1 MRLMLQKRS
10 ELLRWKRHFS
20 PVIFPKDLG
29 RTKISTAQSLSAPN
43 RCEIT
48 AFLGHALVMLLIF
61 SSLSARANVVVTPWS
76 PLFKG
81 IERALGTNTP
91 TTFFTNNGVAYT
103 NHTLQV
109 ATCLRIDLQ
118 DPDVR
123 LFTSPRATN
132 YVLESSETYSISVSN
147 FIKKYGVQVA
157 SVANFYQTFSGG
169 NWTSDP
175 ALDGLPS
182 RIFGLSICTGQVVSV
197 PDFGPDSNNRYA
209 TMLFTTNN
217 TPSLALSNAPPG
229 TNTTGIYT
237 AVSGYYAVLTNGVI
251 IGNNALI
258 STFPDPTFHQ
268 LQPRTIFGLS
278 ADGRYLF
285 LLVIDG
291 RQPGYSDGAN
301 DNDMGFWALQFGA
314 TDAVAMDGGGS
325 AAMYMENCTGGNPLA
340 LTKSSYVPAS
350 GRERISGSLLG
361 VFALPL
367 ETFIN
372 HESVTPG
379 TTMATISWKTFT
391 PASTQVEYGL
401 TTGLGTLTMFDPAP
415 VTNHLVTL
423 TGLLPG
429 QRYYYRALSL
439 EGSLPHASACSALPF
454 STTNFASGVLVPLN
468 ATWRYTT
475 GNLDGVNWTAPAYN
489 DSGWSNGPACLWA
502 LSTTPTQNHTSYIP
516 NFASG
521 TRMALDTGNSSYP
534 FPTYYFRKSFFYD
547 GDLNGLTLTFSNFLD
562 DGAVFYL
569 NGAEIFRTNMPAG
582 IITNATPSAGLV
594 PCTAPNS
601 FNNNATCPLVFTLT
615 GGALSNLVLGTNY
628 YAVEAHNFRP
638 ASGNPSSD
646 VTFESAVHFTLPPPV
661 VLPPFFSDIVV
672 APGET
677 NAVFTWT
684 TLSNSTAQIFYGLTP
699 LLGSASPL
707 DENLTLNHALVLT
720 GLRAVTTY
728 YFRIVATY
736 GTNQSAFD
744 GTFSTTPFVQ
754 TLLAFTNGWRF
765 TTNNAAGS
773 NWAAANYDDAGWS
786 GPGPA
791 LLYLEENV
799 GVSPRRTPVPSTP
812 GGGPYP
818 TYYFRT
824 HFSFNGSP
832 EGFGLVFTNYIDDG
846 AIFYLN
852 GTEIQRV
859 RMSPGPAGYTQL
871 SSGCPAN
878 SCEATIDVPD
888 VFRLGGSAMTNLL
901 DGDNVLA
908 VEVHQQSTSSS
919 DVVFGSTVSLV
930 RALAGE
936 TPLRIAR
943 ANNVVVVSW
952 AGAGLTLQQTNA
964 VSSGP
969 WPDVPGPVTLS
980 PYSVTNPADTIFFR
994 LRN

>member
-1 MRLMLQKRS
+1 MILC
-10 ELLRWKRHFS
+10 
-20 PVIFPKDLG
+20 
-29 RTKISTAQSLSAPN
+29 A
-43 RCEIT
+43 
-48 AFLGHALVMLLIF
+48 AFFTFM
-61 SSLSARANVVVTPWS
+61 ARANVVVTPWV
-76 PLFKG
+76 PIFKG

-91 TTFFTNNGVAYT
+91 TTLFTNNGAAYT
-103 NHTLQV
+103 NSTLQV

-209 TMLFTTNN
+209 SMLFTTSN

-229 TNTTGIYT
+229 TNTAGIYT

-251 IGNNALI
+251 IGNTALVA
-258 STFPDPTFHQ
+258 TFPDPTFHQ

-278 ADGRYLF
+278 ADRRYLHM
-285 LLVIDG
+285 LVIDG

-301 DNDMGFWALQFGA
+301 DTDMGFWALQFGA
-314 TDAVAMDGGGS
+314 TDGVAMDGGGS

-367 ETFIN
+367 ETFVN
-372 HESVTPG
+372 HETVTPG
-379 TTMATISWKTFT
+379 TTTATITWKTFT

-401 TTGLGTLTMFDPAP
+401 TIALGTLTTFDPAP

-429 QRYYYRALSL
+429 QRYFYRALSL
-439 EGSLPHASACSALPF
+439 DGSIPHASACSALPF

-489 DSGWSNGPACLWA
+489 DGGWSNGPACLWA
-502 LSTTPTQNHTSYIP
+502 DNRTGSTLTPYTNSVP
-516 NFASG
+516 NFATG
-521 TRMALDTGNSSYP
+521 TRMPVNPANLPYP
-534 FPTYYFRKSFFYD
+534 FMTYYFRQTFVYSND
-547 GDLNGLTLTFSNFLD
+547 VEGLTLTFSNFLD
-562 DGAVFYL
+562 DGALFYL
-569 NGAEIFRTNMPAG
+569 NGAEIFRTNLPAG
-582 IITNATPSAGLV
+582 TITNDTSTLAVV
-594 PCTAPNS
+594 PCSHPQIPGS
-601 FNNNATCPLVFTLT
+601 ATCPLVFTLT
-615 GGALSNLVLGTNY
+615 GSALSNLVSGTNY
-628 YAVEAHNFRP
+628 YAVELHNFRP
-638 ASGNPSSD
+638 GNPSAD
-646 VTFESAVHFTLPPPV
+646 VAFQSAVHFTLPPPV
-661 VLPPFFSDIVV
+661 ELPPFFSNIVI

-699 LLGSASPL
+699 LLGSASAL

-720 GLRAVTTY
+720 GLQAITTY
-728 YFRIVATY
+728 YFRIVATT
-736 GTNQSAFD
+736 GTNQFTFD

-754 TLLAFTNGWRF
+754 SLLAFTNGWRF
-765 TTNNAAGS
+765 TTNNLAGS
-773 NWAAANYDDAGWS
+773 NWPTKDYDDENWS

-799 GVSPRRTPVPSTP
+799 GVSPRRTPVPATP

-824 HFSFNGSP
+824 HFSFSGSP
-832 EGFGLVFTNYIDDG
+832 EGYGLVFTNYLDDG

-859 RMSPGPAGYTQL
+859 RMSPGAAGYAQF
-871 SSGCPAN
+871 SSGCPVN

-901 DGDNVLA
+901 DGDNLLA
-908 VEVHQQSTSSS
+908 VEVHQQSTNSS
-919 DVVFGSTVSLV
+919 DVVFGSTISLV
-930 RALAGE
+930 RALASE
-936 TPLRIAR
+936 TPLRITQT
-943 ANNVVVVSW
+943 NNVVVVSW
-952 AGAGLTLQQTNA
+952 SGAGLTLQQTNV
-964 VSSGP
+964 VSPGP
-969 WPDVPGPVTLS
+969 WPDVSGPVNAS
-980 PYSVTNPADTIFFR
+980 PYCVTNPAGTLFFR

>member
-1 MRLMLQKRS
+1 MLLTVQNVS
-10 ELLRWKRHFS
+10 ELCRLNRGPFAMGCRS
-20 PVIFPKDLG
+20 IFAAIFCVL
-29 RTKISTAQSLSAPN
+29 
-43 RCEIT
+43 
-48 AFLGHALVMLLIF
+48 FLTGT
-61 SSLSARANVVVTPWS
+61 ARANVVATPWV
-76 PLFKG
+76 PIFKG

-91 TTFFTNNGVAYT
+91 ATLFTNNGVAYT
-103 NHTLQV
+103 NSTLQV

-147 FIKKYGVQVA
+147 FIKKHGVQVA

-182 RIFGLSICTGQVVSV
+182 RIFGLSVCTGQVVSV

-209 TMLFTTNN
+209 TMLFTSNN

-229 TNTTGIYT
+229 TNTAGIYT

-251 IGNNALI
+251 IGNTALI

-268 LQPRTIFGLS
+268 LQPRTVFGLS
-278 ADGRYLF
+278 ADRRYLHM
-285 LLVIDG
+285 LVIDG

-301 DNDMGFWALQFGA
+301 DTDMGFWALQFGA
-314 TDAVAMDGGGS
+314 TDGIAMDGGGS
-325 AAMYMENCTGGNPLA
+325 AALYMENCTGGNPLA
-340 LTKSSYVPAS
+340 LTRSSYVPAF

-367 ETFIN
+367 ESFIN
-372 HESVTPG
+372 HEIVTPG
-379 TTMATISWKTFT
+379 TTAATITWNTLA

-401 TTGLGTLTMFDPAP
+401 TTALGTLTTFDPAP
-415 VTNHLVTL
+415 VTDHLVTL

-429 QRYYYRALSL
+429 QRYFYRALSL
-439 EGSLPHASACSALPF
+439 EGSIPHASSCSALPF
-454 STTNFASGVLVPLN
+454 TTTNFASGVLVPLN

-475 GNLDGVNWTAPAYN
+475 GNLDSVNWTAPSYN
-489 DSGWSNGPACLWA
+489 DGGWSNGPACLWA
-502 LSTTPTQNHTSYIP
+502 LSTAPTQNHTSNIP

-521 TRMALDTGNSSYP
+521 TRMALEGPLNYP
-534 FPTYYFRKSFFYD
+534 FFTYYFRKSFVYD

-569 NGAEIFRTNMPAG
+569 NGMEIFRTNMPMG

-594 PCTAPNS
+594 PCGFFGFT
-601 FNNNATCPLVFTLT
+601 NNATCPLVFTLT
-615 GGALSNLVLGTNY
+615 GSALSNLVVGTNY
-628 YAVEAHNFRP
+628 YAVEAHNFRVP
-638 ASGNPSSD
+638 GGNPSSD
-646 VTFESAVHFTLPPPV
+646 VTFESAVHFTLPPPA
-661 VLPPFFSDIVV
+661 VLPPFFSDVV
-672 APGET
+672 IAPGDT

-684 TLSNSTAQIFYGLTP
+684 THSNSTAQIFYGLTP

-720 GLRAVTTY
+720 GLQAVTTY
-728 YFRIVATY
+728 YYRLVSAT
-736 GTNQSAFD
+736 GTNAFTFD
-744 GTFSTTPFVQ
+744 GTFTTTPFVQ
-754 TLLAFTNGWRF
+754 SLLAFTNGWRF
-765 TTNNAAGS
+765 TTNNVAGS
-773 NWAAANYDDAGWS
+773 NWPAMDYDDEDWM

-799 GVSPRRTPVPSTP
+799 GVSPRRTPVPGTP

-824 HFSFNGSP
+824 HFSFAGSP

-859 RMSPGPAGYTQL
+859 RMSPGPAGYTQF
-871 SSGCPAN
+871 SSGCPVN
-878 SCEATIDVPD
+878 SCEATLDVPD
-888 VFRLGGSAMTNLL
+888 VFRIGGSAMTNLL
-901 DGDNVLA
+901 DGDNLIA
-908 VEVHQQSTSSS
+908 VEVHQQSTNSS

-930 RALAGE
+930 RALASE
-936 TPLRIAR
+936 TSLRITQT
-943 ANNVVVVSW
+943 NNVVVVSW
-952 AGAGLTLQQTNA
+952 SGVGLTLQQTNV
-964 VSSGP
+964 VSPGL
-969 WPDVPGPVTLS
+969 WPDVSGPGNAS
-980 PYSVTNPADTIFFR
+980 PYCVTNPAGTMFFR

>member
-1 MRLMLQKRS
+1 MSLSFQKTVLKGPRSKRAASNGASDAARQRLECDPFS
-10 ELLRWKRHFS
+10 AAFS
-20 PVIFPKDLG
+20 PASPARSVFAAVFCVLFFTVI
-29 RTKISTAQSLSAPN
+29 T
-43 RCEIT
+43 
-48 AFLGHALVMLLIF
+48 H
-61 SSLSARANVVVTPWS
+61 ANVILTPWV
-76 PLFKG
+76 PIFKG
-81 IERALGTNTP
+81 IERAIGTNTP
-91 TTFFTNNGVAYT
+91 TTLFTNNGVAYT
-103 NHTLQV
+103 NSTLQV

-147 FIKKYGVQVA
+147 FIKKHGVQVA

-182 RIFGLSICTGQVVSV
+182 RIYGLSICTGQVVSV

-217 TPSLALSNAPPG
+217 TASLALSNAPPG
-229 TNTTGIYT
+229 TNTDGIYT

-251 IGNNALI
+251 VGNAALI
-258 STFPDPTFHQ
+258 NTFPDPTFHQ

-278 ADGRYLF
+278 ADRRYLF

-301 DNDMGFWALQFGA
+301 DTDMGFWALQFGA
-314 TDAVAMDGGGS
+314 ADGIAMDGGGS

-361 VFALPL
+361 VFAPPL
-367 ETFIN
+367 ETFIH
-372 HESVTPG
+372 HETVTPG
-379 TTMATISWKTFT
+379 TTAATISWDTLA

-401 TTGLGTLTMFDPAP
+401 TTALGTLTTFDPSP
-415 VTNHLVTL
+415 VTNHAVTL

-439 EGSLPHASACSALPF
+439 EGGIPHASACSAIPF

-475 GNLDGVNWTAPAYN
+475 GNLDSVNWTAPAYN
-489 DSGWSNGPACLWA
+489 NDGWSNGPACLWTSSNP
-502 LSTTPTQNHTSYIP
+502 LTQNHTSNIP

-521 TRMALDTGNSSYP
+521 TRMPLNSGGNNYP
-534 FPTYYFRKSFFYD
+534 FFTYYFRKSFVYD

-569 NGAEIFRTNMPAG
+569 NGTEIFRTNMPAG
-582 IITNATPSAGLV
+582 TITNGTISAGLV
-594 PCTAPNS
+594 PCTMANG

-615 GGALSNLVLGTNY
+615 GSALSNLVLGVNY
-628 YAVEAHNFRP
+628 YAVEAHNFR
-638 ASGNPSSD
+638 SGSIPSSD

-661 VLPPFFSDIVV
+661 VPPPFFSDIII

-699 LLGSASPL
+699 LLGSVSPL
-707 DENLTLNHALVLT
+707 DTNLTLNHALVLT
-720 GLRAVTTY
+720 GLQTVTTY
-728 YFRIVATY
+728 YFRIVATH
-736 GTNQSAFD
+736 GTNQFTFD

-754 TLLAFTNGWRF
+754 TLVAFTNGWRF
-765 TTNNAAGS
+765 TTNNLAGS
-773 NWAAANYDDAGWS
+773 NWPTVDYEDEDWS

-799 GVSPRRTPVPSTP
+799 GVSPRNTPVPATP
-812 GGGPYP
+812 GGRPYP

-824 HFSFNGSP
+824 HFPFAGSP
-832 EGFGLVFTNYIDDG
+832 EGFALVFTNYIDDG

-859 RMSPGPAGYTQL
+859 RMSPGPAGYTQF
-871 SSGCPAN
+871 SSGCPVN

-888 VFRLGGSAMTNLL
+888 VFRLGGGAMTNLL

-908 VEVHQQSTSSS
+908 VEVHQQSANSS
-919 DVVFGSTVSLV
+919 DIVFGSTVSLV
-930 RALAGE
+930 RALAAE
-936 TPLRIAR
+936 TPLRITQT
-943 ANNVVVVSW
+943 NNVVVVSW
-952 AGAGLTLQQTNA
+952 AGAGLTLQQTNV
-964 VSSGP
+964 VSPGP
-969 WPDVPGPVTLS
+969 WPDVSGPANLS
-980 PYSVTNPADTIFFR
+980 PYCVTNPADTMFFR